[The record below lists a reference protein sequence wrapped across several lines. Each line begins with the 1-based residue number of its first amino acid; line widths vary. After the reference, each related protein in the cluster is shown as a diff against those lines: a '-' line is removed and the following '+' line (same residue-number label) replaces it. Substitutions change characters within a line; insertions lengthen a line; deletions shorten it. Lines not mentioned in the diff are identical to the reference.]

1 MDAYAQ
7 DDGGSGGTQGQGMEG
22 GGPMAEGPMGP
33 GMDPTTS
40 ITVTLAFSLLLLYP
54 FWRIYRRVG
63 LNPWYSLLV
72 FLPYVG
78 LPAAAAILAF
88 QTWPNGESARAAKG
102 VFAPKSSRGPK
113 APTGGGE
120 S

>member
-1 MDAYAQ
+1 MEALAQ
-7 DDGGSGGTQGQGMEG
+7 NDGGGTGGGMQGQGMG
-22 GGPMAEGPMGP
+22 EGPMGP
-33 GMDPTTS
+33 GMDPGIS
-40 ITVTLAFSLLLLYP
+40 IAVTLAFSLLLLYP

-88 QTWPNGESARAAKG
+88 QTWPNGESKRARGG
-102 VFAPKSSRGPK
+102 VFASKGAGSPTSSGDRG
-113 APTGGGE
+113 

>member
-1 MDAYAQ
+1 MQAYAQ
-7 DDGGSGGTQGQGMEG
+7 DGGGTGSTGGMQGQGMG
-22 GGPMAEGPMGP
+22 AGPMGP
-33 GMDPTTS
+33 GMDPGIS
-40 ITVTLAFSLLLLYP
+40 IAVTLAFSLLLLYP

-88 QTWPNGESARAAKG
+88 QRWPNGESERAQGG
-102 VFAPKSSRGPK
+102 VFAPKSSS
-113 APTGGGE
+113 GGGR
-120 S
+120 